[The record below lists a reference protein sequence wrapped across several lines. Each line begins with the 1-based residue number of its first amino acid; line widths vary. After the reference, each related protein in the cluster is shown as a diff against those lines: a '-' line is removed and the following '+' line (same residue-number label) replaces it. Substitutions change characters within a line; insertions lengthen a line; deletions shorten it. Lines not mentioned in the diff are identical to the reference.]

1 MEGFKEFVALVL
13 FAPTIVFFFSIHIL
27 EWALYPYTLVVY
39 LIINREFLA
48 PCEYSDMIGRPFAN

>member
-1 MEGFKEFVALVL
+1 MEGFKDFVALVL
-13 FAPTIVFFFSIHIL
+13 FAPIMVIAFSIYIL

-48 PCEYSDMIGRPFAN
+48 PSEYSDMIGRPFAN